1 MRNHDYDDNELC
13 ENRVRGERIILHKNI
28 EAANEKLSTNSVIS
42 LDAGPV
48 GVLRI
53 MMIACEQLPPYGGM
67 VQTAN
72 MFLHLLSTA
81 IQEKKSAS
89 TIKAIEISI
98 YNAQEFDYPLSSEE
112 WDSYD
117 GILLPGSHSSAYDD
131 SQPWI
136 PFLRQVILKEIHYP
150 RRKALGICFGHQ
162 IMAHSFYPNGLATKC
177 SAGPQAGC
185 RSMNTI
191 SNLLLHYPEE
201 SNNRPDD
208 KKYLLYY
215 SHGDM
220 VAKLPSC
227 SVSLA
232 STLNVDIVAAAFFSS
247 SDDAILFQKQQR
259 NSSYKINSQ
268 ESIRPYAITFQ
279 AHPEFFD
286 GDGFQH
292 HFHNCVIGMCQSGAL
307 SQEASDKEL
316 KDSIVNKDLVWKDT
330 VDIMV
335 QVGSILNWF

>member
-1 MRNHDYDDNELC
+1 MIMNDDNELC
-13 ENRVRGERIILHKNI
+13 ESRVKGERIILHKNI
-28 EAANEKLSTNSVIS
+28 EATNIS
-42 LDAGPV
+42 SDAGPG

-81 IQEKKSAS
+81 IWEKKSTS
-89 TIKAIEISI
+89 TTKAIEISI
-98 YNAQEFDYPLSSEE
+98 YNAQEYDYPLSSEE

-136 PFLRQVILKEIHYP
+136 PFLRHVIIKEIHHHQ
-150 RRKALGICFGHQ
+150 RKTLGICFGHQ
-162 IMAHSFYPNGLATKC
+162 IMAHSFYPDGVATKC

-191 SNLLLHYPEE
+191 FSTLPLRYPEE
-201 SNNRPDD
+201 ACKRPDD
-208 KKYLLYY
+208 KKFLLYY
-215 SHGDM
+215 THGDM

-227 SVSLA
+227 SVCLA
-232 STLNVDIVAAAFFSS
+232 STFDVDIVAAAFFSS

-268 ESIRPYAITFQ
+268 EYVRPYAITFQ

-316 KDSIVNKDLVWKDT
+316 KDSIANKDLVWRDT